1 MRQKIKVLHVAE
13 AGQGG
18 VERYLETLLKFSN
31 KQQVEDIL
39 VCSQNYDMNK
49 FVNIASKVIQ
59 VNMTHRIDPKKGL
72 FSIKRIR
79 SLIKKYKPDIV
90 YAHSSKAG
98 ALARIANIGLRS
110 KCIYNPHGWAFN
122 EVPKNFKGKIKNNLY
137 KIIEKIAAP
146 FCSIIICI
154 SDFEKKTAIRN
165 RIAKEN
171 KLKIVYS
178 GIDLEN
184 NLSKNIKPDIK
195 FPKNAFVIGMVG
207 RITETKAP
215 DIFVKA
221 AKKISK
227 EIPNAYFIL
236 VGDGDLRVKIEQLI
250 DSLGI
255 KDRFVITGWVNNP
268 REYMK
273 IMDVGLLLSR
283 WEGFGLVLP
292 KYMYMKVPIVCTNV
306 GGISDIIQ
314 NEINGLLVSSN
325 DPRSVVTAVKRI
337 YEDINLRNKLISNGY
352 KIVGSR
358 FDVKRE
364 VLQTEQ
370 IYKKILVN
378 EF

>member
-1 MRQKIKVLHVAE
+1 M
-13 AGQGG
+13 
-18 VERYLETLLKFSN
+18 
-31 KQQVEDIL
+31 
-39 VCSQNYDMNK
+39 
-49 FVNIASKVIQ
+49 
-59 VNMTHRIDPKKGL
+59 
-72 FSIKRIR
+72 
-79 SLIKKYKPDIV
+79 
-90 YAHSSKAG
+90 
-98 ALARIANIGLRS
+98 
-110 KCIYNPHGWAFN
+110 
-122 EVPKNFKGKIKNNLY
+122 
-137 KIIEKIAAP
+137 
-146 FCSIIICI
+146 
-154 SDFEKKTAIRN
+154 
-165 RIAKEN
+165 
-171 KLKIVYS
+171 
-178 GIDLEN
+178 
-184 NLSKNIKPDIK
+184 
-195 FPKNAFVIGMVG
+195 
-207 RITETKAP
+207 
-215 DIFVKA
+215 
-221 AKKISK
+221 
-227 EIPNAYFIL
+227 
-236 VGDGDLRVKIEQLI
+236 KIEQLI

-292 KYMYMKVPIVCTNV
+292 EYMYMKVPIVCTNV

-337 YEDINLRNKLISNGY
+337 YEDRNLHNKLISNGY